1 MHAGHT
7 LILSYFG
14 ESLYSVDNLSGSLL
28 LECLGFSQAIHIFF
42 SSDSLIFLKRKICV
56 SLESDIVLFCRPLF
70 FSLRGS
76 GNVLRFRAVMVLGLF
91 VPSRPLRHAQVPSRL
106 LSVGAEEV
114 IPGWVESTP
123 LAGGKPLKIGF
134 LSGEIVVF
142 VSSLSGSRPMWRWK
156 KFLVLS
162 SNPIEWRE
170 RRKGKT
176 LLPSM
181 SSANRFL

>member
-14 ESLYSVDNLSGSLL
+14 ERLYSVDNLSGSLL
-28 LECLGFSQAIHIFF
+28 LECLGFS
-42 SSDSLIFLKRKICV
+42 IFLKRKICV

-76 GNVLRFRAVMVLGLF
+76 GNVLRFRAVMVLGLL
-91 VPSRPLRHAQVPSRL
+91 VPSLPLRHAQVPSRL
-106 LSVGAEEV
+106 LSVGAEVV

-142 VSSLSGSRPMWRWK
+142 VSSFSGSRPMWRWK

-170 RRKGKT
+170 RQDIAPFNVTGE
-176 LLPSM
+176 
-181 SSANRFL
+181 